1 MGRREREDKRKTNG
15 NENRTRTRNPML
27 ANLNVDRS
35 DKTIKSEASE
45 LPYTAL
51 SKL

>member
-15 NENRTRTRNPML
+15 NENRTRTRTPML

-35 DKTIKSEASE
+35 DKTIK
-45 LPYTAL
+45 
-51 SKL
+51 